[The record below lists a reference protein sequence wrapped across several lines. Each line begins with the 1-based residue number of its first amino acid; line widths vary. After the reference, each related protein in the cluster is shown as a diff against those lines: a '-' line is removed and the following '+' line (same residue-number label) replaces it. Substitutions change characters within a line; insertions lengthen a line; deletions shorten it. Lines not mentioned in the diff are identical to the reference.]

1 MSTEPSKSVLSIMSG
16 ECSESRHESMFLP
29 MTTRADRRV
38 GSALAELGV
47 PPSRRVSSSVPVLH
61 VCMLPSGAPWDFTRW
76 RCPRPLA
83 RARTSGFAK
92 GGLDGRGDAYL
103 ADEQGRHLGGFGIP
117 GAGNRSAVSGGAV
130 RDSSG
135 TLFRALPRPERAG
148 VFVCLRWTGP
158 VSQTTFAALFSRTV
172 LRVRARPEGYSLE

>member
-1 MSTEPSKSVLSIMSG
+1 MSTEPSKSVLSIMTD
-16 ECSESRHESMFLP
+16 ECSEGRHESMFLP

-61 VCMLPSGAPWDFTRW
+61 VCMLPSGAPWDLTRW

-92 GGLDGRGDAYL
+92 GGLDGRGDAGR

-117 GAGNRSAVSGGAV
+117 GAGKRSAVSGERLGTPPAPLTGLCAGQKGLGFLSV
-130 RDSSG
+130 SG
-135 TLFRALPRPERAG
+135 
-148 VFVCLRWTGP
+148 GP
-158 VSQTTFAALFSRTV
+158 GEYHKRHSPHFSPGRF
-172 LRVRARPEGYSLE
+172 